1 MRDQDVP
8 YGSAPIPAP
17 SGGEDAEARL
27 ARLERLVAAQAA
39 ALAAVPLNMRA
50 PRDVIALLTAPP
62 RHLDGAGLPPHCLP
76 RLVALLDQ
84 VQALI
89 EDVALRQRE
98 LGGRLA
104 TVRAAR
110 RAGPAAHL
118 LDCRS

>member
-1 MRDQDVP
+1 M
-8 YGSAPIPAP
+8 
-17 SGGEDAEARL
+17 
-27 ARLERLVAAQAA
+27 AAQAT
-39 ALAAVPLNMRA
+39 ALAAVPLNMRV
-50 PRDVIALLTAPP
+50 PRPVIALLASTPGELDAAWLPP
-62 RHLDGAGLPPHCLP
+62 RCLP

-84 VQALI
+84 VQGLI
-89 EDVALRQRE
+89 DDVALRQRE

>member
-1 MRDQDVP
+1 MRVP
-8 YGSAPIPAP
+8 P
-17 SGGEDAEARL
+17 S
-27 ARLERLVAAQAA
+27 
-39 ALAAVPLNMRA
+39 
-50 PRDVIALLTAPP
+50 VIALLAAAPGE
-62 RHLDGAGLPPHCLP
+62 LDGAGLPPRCLP
-76 RLVALLDQ
+76 RLVALLGQ

-89 EDVALRQRE
+89 DNVALRQRE